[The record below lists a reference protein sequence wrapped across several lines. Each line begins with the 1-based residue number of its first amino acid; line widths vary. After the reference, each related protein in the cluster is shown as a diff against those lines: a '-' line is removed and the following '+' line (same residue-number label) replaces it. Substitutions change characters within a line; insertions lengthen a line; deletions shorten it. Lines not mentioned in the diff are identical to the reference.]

1 MELYKAIHTILDQYG
16 RDLIAEERLLNFL
29 SDFHAF
35 DIRATRRVMQTL
47 LQMGYGKQIIEF
59 DSLTES
65 ERMLKMNNISMQLTQ
80 EGYQKKHVMYVL
92 DCVSYGLGWQKT

>member
-65 ERMLKMNNISMQLTQ
+65 ERMLKMNNISM
-80 EGYQKKHVMYVL
+80 
-92 DCVSYGLGWQKT
+92 